1 MNELN
6 AEHPQDR
13 LELDHGDCLRRTL
26 PELEIRE
33 LKKAKNPNPDLSCI
47 SLDGKTGIE
56 VTRITDKAVQKQDGE
71 LLKMALQ
78 LQSEYRSKKLPPAYV
93 KVYLSPSGH
102 EMLSK
107 KKSRRSKEERRKL
120 KEHLMTLV
128 EGHIRTR
135 RNAFEITEVEPQ
147 DNNTLVSDI
156 IVMPM
161 GPDYESEWA
170 INPVQT
176 NCRIDLPSKIRTA
189 LENKKGKLAAYKS
202 SHTGKTWLLMV
213 IDFPGILIGEA
224 ERQSIKSS
232 PIWSLF
238 DKAFLLYP
246 YEPYPWAIELP
257 LTTSQS
263 GNP

>member
-1 MNELN
+1 MNEFN
-6 AEHPQDR
+6 AEHPHDR

-56 VTRITDKAVQKQDGE
+56 VTRITDKAMQQQDGE
-71 LLKMALQ
+71 LLHMALR
-78 LQSEYRSKKLPPAYV
+78 LQNEYRSKQLPPAYV

-107 KKSRRSKEERRKL
+107 KSSRRSYEKKKL
-120 KEHLMTLV
+120 EGDLMTLV
-128 EGHIRTR
+128 ESHIRTQ
-135 RNAFEITEVEPQ
+135 RNAFEITEVELQ
-147 DNNTLVSDI
+147 DNNTLVNDI
-156 IVMPM
+156 SVRPM
-161 GPDYESEWA
+161 GPDYESEWV
-170 INPVQT
+170 INPMQT
-176 NCRIDLPSKIRTA
+176 NCRIDLPSEIRTA
-189 LENKKGKLAAYKS
+189 LEKKQKKLATYKS

-213 IDFPGILIGEA
+213 VDFPGILIEEA
-224 ERQSIKSS
+224 ERESIKSS